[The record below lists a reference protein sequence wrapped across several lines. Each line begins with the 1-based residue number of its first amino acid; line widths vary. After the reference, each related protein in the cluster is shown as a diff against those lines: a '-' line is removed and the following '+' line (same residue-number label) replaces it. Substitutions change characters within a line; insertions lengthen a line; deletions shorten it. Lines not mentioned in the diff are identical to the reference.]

1 MLIRYVGRHGDQY
14 VKDQG
19 QWRYFERD
27 GDPVEL
33 SDELGTELVTTRPT
47 HWVEHTPATP
57 AKKPAAKTTSTPE
70 EG

>member
-47 HWVEHTPATP
+47 QWVEHTPAKP
-57 AKKPAAKTTSTPE
+57 GKPAAKTSTPE